1 MIVYPFSLIIIS
13 RNPLEKLQAGT
24 WIFYSI
30 LAVLTGSLSTP
41 GTMFS
46 CCYSDNAYIKAH
58 LKESLNPRKDELTCR
73 TGHDNN
79 NVLEDIVASKH
90 LLVPFRKQISFALIN
105 IFPFFFMFSFFFFF
119 FCGVWAKKKNDGQNR
134 SLLLD
139 CIVCDE
145 CMQWLHRSTS
155 ELVSSTM
162 QIAGESF
169 LSGRS
174 PVNCNY
180 KILLTD
186 AILRHHFKELC
197 FQHFIWFI

>member
-1 MIVYPFSLIIIS
+1 MIVYPISLIIIS

-119 FCGVWAKKKNDGQNR
+119 FVVFGQRRKMTVKTDLCCWIALSVMN
-134 SLLLD
+134 
-139 CIVCDE
+139 VCSGCTD
-145 CMQWLHRSTS
+145 L
-155 ELVSSTM
+155 LVSW
-162 QIAGESF
+162 
-169 LSGRS
+169 
-174 PVNCNY
+174 Y
-180 KILLTD
+180 LLPC
-186 AILRHHFKELC
+186 R
-197 FQHFIWFI
+197 